1 MANDLNGGTAVACS
15 RWQSDVEGKSGL
27 KMVGEVEEGLGSSP
41 SNLIYLWCTREG
53 EGAELGSMVTMAA
66 DWGKL
71 S

>member
-1 MANDLNGGTAVACS
+1 
-15 RWQSDVEGKSGL
+15 
-27 KMVGEVEEGLGSSP
+27 MVGEVEEGLGSSP